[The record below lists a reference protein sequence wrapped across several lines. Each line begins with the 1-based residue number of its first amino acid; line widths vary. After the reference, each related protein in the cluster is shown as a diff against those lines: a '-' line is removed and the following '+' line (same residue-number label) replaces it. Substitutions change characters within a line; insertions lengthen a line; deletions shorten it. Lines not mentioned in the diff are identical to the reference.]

1 MKKLCT
7 CALLGLLITGCA
19 QDTSQIRAAY
29 VSPLEYQDHDC
40 DMLRAE
46 ATRITRQARELG
58 ARVNETA
65 ETDDAQM
72 AVGLILFWPTL
83 FFLEG
88 EDTADTHQYAELK
101 GRISAIEEASIRKKC
116 GIEFRTIP

>member
-1 MKKLCT
+1 MKKLCV

-19 QDTSQIRAAY
+19 SDTSQIRPAY

-40 DMLRAE
+40 DMLQAE
-46 ATRITRQARELG
+46 AIRLTRQARELG
-58 ARVNETA
+58 ARVNDTA

-88 EDTADTHQYAELK
+88 EETADTRQYAELK
-101 GRISAIEEASIRKKC
+101 GRITAIEDASIRKKC
-116 GIEFRTIP
+116 GIEFRAIP